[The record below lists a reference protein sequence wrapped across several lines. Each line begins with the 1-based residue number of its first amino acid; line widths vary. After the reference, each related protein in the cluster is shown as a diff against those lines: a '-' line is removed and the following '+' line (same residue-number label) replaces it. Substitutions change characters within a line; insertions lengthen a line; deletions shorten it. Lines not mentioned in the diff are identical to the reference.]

1 MTTALYRRYRPESFG
16 EMIGQSQVTEPLMT
30 ALRSDRV
37 GHAYLFSGPRGCGKT
52 TSARILA
59 RCLNC
64 AQGPT
69 DTPCGTCDSC
79 VELGRGGGGSL
90 DVVEIDAASHNG
102 VDDARDLRE
111 RAVFAPARD
120 RFKIFILDEAH
131 MVTPQGFNA
140 LLKLV
145 EEPPDH
151 VKFIFATTEPE
162 KVIGTIRSRT
172 HHYPFRLVPPAAMLE
187 YVEQLCAQ
195 EGVEV
200 EQGVL
205 PLVVRAG
212 GGSPRDTLSLLDQ
225 LIAGSDPGTGSEAMT
240 VRYAR
245 AVALLGYTHAELL
258 DEVVD
263 AFAASDAS
271 AAFAAVDRVVQTGQ
285 DPRRFVDDLLERLRD
300 LIVVAATGQDAAAV
314 LRGVSADDLTRMRRQ
329 ADAFGSSRL
338 SRIADLV
345 VGTLDDMTGATSP
358 RLQLELMVARVL
370 ARGADAAPAE
380 LPARAAAPVPAVAP
394 APAAPAAPSA
404 APAEQRPTAP
414 AAAPTTPAAAPT
426 PVPAAEPAPAAAPA
440 PVPAG
445 PVTLERMKEAWPQVL
460 GRLEDVSRSSW
471 MLASGAR
478 LLGLD
483 DDVLTLGFGSQTD
496 VVKFKHLAAGK
507 GPSEDLRQA
516 ILAELG
522 IRVKYIARHDSGG
535 GSGGPAVPG
544 GPGGPAAPD
553 PAGASGE
560 GRAPAPDR
568 PARPTGAS
576 PQTAPA
582 AARHHGPAPSASA
595 APAPRS
601 QASGPSRDAA
611 GPAPRASA
619 PAAPRS
625 ATGTG
630 SYGAPAAAAPVT
642 EWAVAPIPS
651 DDDAPPPDP
660 GPAAMPSQFAV
671 DDEPEDAGAAPVRV
685 ATLAPAR
692 EGEVLPP
699 SEVAPSIER
708 DDDDDNV
715 DDESAA
721 IADVPVPPTVAP
733 PLVPSV
739 RTRNGGV
746 QRYGEAVVRQVL
758 GARFVREEPYEP
770 PTRFS

>member
-30 ALRSDRV
+30 ALRGDRV

-64 AQGPT
+64 AKGPT

-195 EGVEV
+195 EGVDV

-225 LIAGSDPGTGSEAMT
+225 LIAGSEDAKVT
-240 VRYAR
+240 YAR

-258 DEVVD
+258 DEVID

-300 LIVVAATGQDAAAV
+300 LIVVSATGQGAAAV
-314 LRGVSADDLTRMRRQ
+314 LRGVSADDLARMQRQ
-329 ADAFGSSRL
+329 AGAFGPSRL
-338 SRIADLV
+338 SHIADLV
-345 VGTLDDMTGATSP
+345 IATLDDMTGATSP

-370 ARGADAAPAE
+370 ARGAGA
-380 LPARAAAPVPAVAP
+380 
-394 APAAPAAPSA
+394 
-404 APAEQRPTAP
+404 AP
-414 AAAPTTPAAAPT
+414 AAAPVAAA
-426 PVPAAEPAPAAAPA
+426 APAAAPVVAPTAAPPAGSATAAPTPGAA
-440 PVPAG
+440 PVPGARPAEPAPVAAPPVPSG
-445 PVTLERMKEAWPQVL
+445 PVTLDRLQQAWPQVL
-460 GRLEDVSRSSW
+460 SQLENVSRSSW

-478 LLGLD
+478 TVALD
-483 DDVLTLGFGSQTD
+483 DDVLTLAFASQSD
-496 VVKFKHLAAGK
+496 VAKFKQLAAGK

-516 ILAELG
+516 ILAVLG
-522 IRVKYIARHDSGG
+522 IRVKYIARHD
-535 GSGGPAVPG
+535 
-544 GPGGPAAPD
+544 
-553 PAGASGE
+553 PAGASGGVGPAE
-560 GRAPAPDR
+560 PGGAGGAGMPASSPTVPGRETSRQAGAPE
-568 PARPTGAS
+568 
-576 PQTAPA
+576 APA
-582 AARHHGPAPSASA
+582 AARTTTAAPSASGPSQAA
-595 APAPRS
+595 APRASAPADPRGS
-601 QASGPSRDAA
+601 APASA
-611 GPAPRASA
+611 RASA
-619 PAAPRS
+619 PAAPR
-625 ATGTG
+625 AN
-630 SYGAPAAAAPVT
+630 APASAPASAVAVT
-642 EWAVAPIPS
+642 DWAVAPIPS

-660 GPAAMPSQFAV
+660 GPAAFPAETPAQFAV
-671 DDEPEDAGAAPVRV
+671 DDEPEDAEAATARV
-685 ATLAPAR
+685 ATLAPPR
-692 EGEVLPP
+692 EGQVLPRT
-699 SEVAPSIER
+699 EIAPPFER
-708 DDDDDNV
+708 DDDDDT
-715 DDESAA
+715 DD
-721 IADVPVPPTVAP
+721 ADAVADLPVPPTVAP
-733 PLVPSV
+733 PLTPVV
-739 RTRNGGV
+739 TTRSGGV

-758 GARFVREEPYEP
+758 GATFVREEPYEP

>member
-30 ALRSDRV
+30 ALRGDRV

-79 VELGRGGGGSL
+79 IELGRGGGGSL

-187 YVEQLCAQ
+187 YVQSLCEQ
-195 EGVEV
+195 EGVQV
-200 EQGVL
+200 EAGVL

-225 LIAGSDPGTGSEAMT
+225 LIAGSEEGK
-240 VRYAR
+240 VRYER

-263 AFAASDAS
+263 AFAAGDAA
-271 AAFAAVDRVVQTGQ
+271 AAFNAVDRVVQTGQ

-300 LIVVAATGQDAAAV
+300 LIVVSATGQGAAAV
-314 LRGVSADDLTRMRRQ
+314 LRGVSVEDLARMQRQ
-329 ADAFGSSRL
+329 ADAFGTARL
-338 SRIADLV
+338 SSTADLV
-345 VGTLDDMTGATSP
+345 IATLDDMTGATSP
-358 RLQLELMVARVL
+358 RLQLELMVARVM
-370 ARGADAAPAE
+370 ARGSDASSP
-380 LPARAAAPVPAVAP
+380 P
-394 APAAPAAPSA
+394 APAAPVV
-404 APAEQRPTAP
+404 R
-414 AAAPTTPAAAPT
+414 AAAVVERGPAPT
-426 PVPAAEPAPAAAPA
+426 LAQAPA
-440 PVPAG
+440 PVPVQVAAPASVEPAPAEPAPVEPAVAAEPRAPEPSG
-445 PVTLERMKEAWPQVL
+445 PVTLQRMRDAWPEVL
-460 GRLEDVSRSSW
+460 ARLEDISRTSW
-471 MLASGAR
+471 LLASNAEVA
-478 LLGLD
+478 GLD
-483 DDVLTLGFGSQTD
+483 DDVLTLSFASQAD
-496 VVKFKHLAAGK
+496 VSKFKQRAAGG

-516 ILAELG
+516 ILAVLG
-522 IRVKYIARHDSGG
+522 IRVKYLAKHD
-535 GSGGPAVPG
+535 
-544 GPGGPAAPD
+544 GPAAPLAD
-553 PAGASGE
+553 AGGS
-560 GRAPAPDR
+560 R
-568 PARPTGAS
+568 T
-576 PQTAPA
+576 PA
-582 AARHHGPAPSASA
+582 AAPPASPAPERSA
-595 APAPRS
+595 
-601 QASGPSRDAA
+601 PSR
-611 GPAPRASA
+611 S
-619 PAAPRS
+619 S
-625 ATGTG
+625 
-630 SYGAPAAAAPVT
+630 APAAAAPVT
-642 EWAVAPIPS
+642 EWAVAPIPT
-651 DDDAPPPDP
+651 DADAPPPDP
-660 GPAAMPSQFAV
+660 GPASMSAPAQFAV
-671 DDEPEDAGAAPVRV
+671 DDEPEDAAPSRV

-692 EGEVLPP
+692 EGDVLRAADV
-699 SEVAPSIER
+699 EPSIEP
-708 DDDDDNV
+708 
-715 DDESAA
+715 DDEDETPRSASDA
-721 IADVPVPPTVAP
+721 PVPPVVAP
-733 PLVPSV
+733 PLPPVAT
-739 RTRNGGV
+739 TRNDGV

-758 GARFVREEPYEP
+758 GATFVREEPYEP